1 MDILVLS
8 IVVAVILIII
18 VAVSI
23 FSIILAQKT
32 FFCAFPRI
40 AAYGDPNKL
49 RYIHLNGFFFVI
61 SNDLWGKDIVYQN
74 EASNMMFQYN
84 LRPTMNPSEILNSKQ
99 PLNIEMLDTITGNTM
114 SYSVPHGNKAQAIRF
129 FTKYRELMN
138 RINAHKMKSTN

>member
-1 MDILVLS
+1 M
-8 IVVAVILIII
+8 
-18 VAVSI
+18 
-23 FSIILAQKT
+23 
-32 FFCAFPRI
+32 
-40 AAYGDPNKL
+40 
-49 RYIHLNGFFFVI
+49 I

>member
-1 MDILVLS
+1 MNITLLIVLVLLVL
-8 IVVAVILIII
+8 IVVSSA
-18 VAVSI
+18 I
-23 FSIILAQKT
+23 FSVVLAKMT

-49 RYIHLNGFFFVI
+49 RYIHLKGFFFII
-61 SNDLWGKDIVYQN
+61 SNDVWGKDVVYSN

-84 LRPTMNPSEILNSKQ
+84 LKPTMNPAEILNSKQ
-99 PLNIEMLDTITGNTM
+99 PLNIEMLDVTTNSTM

-138 RINAHKMKSTN
+138 RIHSHQMSGKK